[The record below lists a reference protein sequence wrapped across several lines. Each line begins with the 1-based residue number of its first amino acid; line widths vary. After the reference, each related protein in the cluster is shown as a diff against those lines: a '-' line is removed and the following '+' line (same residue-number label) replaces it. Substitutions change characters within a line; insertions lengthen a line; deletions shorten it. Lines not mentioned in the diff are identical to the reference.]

1 MKNQEKEAEIEQE
14 IHIALWFNLAT
25 AKLGLNEIIYR
36 LRELKAHFMLRIPEQ
51 VLVGY
56 DDLISERLSR
66 TDISPNTVGK
76 GEPKGPFCSGRKIRK
91 RG

>member
-14 IHIALWFNLAT
+14 IHIALWFNCANG
-25 AKLGLNEIIYR
+25 KVGLNEIVSR
-36 LRELKAHFMLRIPEQ
+36 LRELRTPLMLSILEQ
-51 VLVGY
+51 ILVGY

-66 TDISPNTVGK
+66 TDISPSTVGK
-76 GEPKGPFCSGRKIRK
+76 GEPKGPFCSDRRIRN